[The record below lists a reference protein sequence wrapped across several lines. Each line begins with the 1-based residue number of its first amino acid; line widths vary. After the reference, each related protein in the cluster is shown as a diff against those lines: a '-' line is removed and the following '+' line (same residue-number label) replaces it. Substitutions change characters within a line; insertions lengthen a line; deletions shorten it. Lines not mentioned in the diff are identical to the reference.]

1 MLLWSWLRA
10 HTPPQLP
17 APDCPPEA
25 HRQKRAT
32 MVFFVGAVGAS
43 TSLHPVEAGSLAE
56 AGWGEG
62 GHREHALDEGE
73 QEAV

>member
-1 MLLWSWLRA
+1 
-10 HTPPQLP
+10 
-17 APDCPPEA
+17 
-25 HRQKRAT
+25 